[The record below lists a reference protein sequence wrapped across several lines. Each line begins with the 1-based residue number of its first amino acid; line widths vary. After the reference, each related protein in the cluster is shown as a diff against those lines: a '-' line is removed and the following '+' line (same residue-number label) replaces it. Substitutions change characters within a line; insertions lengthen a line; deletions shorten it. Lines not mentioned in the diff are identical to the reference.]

1 MQAFTSYKDALDKI
15 RDLES
20 ALSCAKADLFHAEFQ
35 LDETLADRIVER
47 FKEHAEFLPSC
58 LHGHYRMGSWFI
70 SIYAIRRSA
79 PRFVWEAV
87 CEEHLFRASPSRGLR
102 KYDARTHSDT
112 RAIPTA
118 RAAPKVLL
126 FRNAD
131 SIDAWLDELIQY
143 LLDLQNVKPED

>member
-20 ALSCAKADLFHAEFQ
+20 ALNCANADLFHAEIQ
-35 LDETLADRIVER
+35 LDEALADRIVER
-47 FKEHAEFLPSC
+47 FKEHVEFLPSC

-70 SIYAIRRSA
+70 SIYAIRNGS
-79 PRFVWEAV
+79 PRFAWKAL
-87 CEEHLFRASPSRGLR
+87 CEERLLRAGARGLMR
-102 KYDARTHSDT
+102 YDAKTHLDMLF
-112 RAIPTA
+112 IPTA
-118 RAAPKVLL
+118 RATPKVLL

-143 LLDLQNVKPED
+143 LLDLQNVKLED